1 MQYAILTV
9 FAVDAAVYFSIHHM
23 SHLVQMWRAKHTHT
37 HTEKRHLICN
47 VFRRPKPGEVLYK
60 TNRTTQKTI
69 LFFSVRPEIL
79 FFSFWPGDRCRASSL
94 FLRYTLRRICY
105 PSSVLCFV
113 LWDYSAPPLAPP
125 AMKPKERKKERKA
138 RTGLPPLWF
147 GFNYKLSGLSSSC
160 LFFSVSSDVSG
171 FYFIFLLWSFV
182 EFCLFSLS
190 PKNYTKYGKHVLW
203 APERWGCLC

>member
-79 FFSFWPGDRCRASSL
+79 FFSF
-94 FLRYTLRRICY
+94 
-105 PSSVLCFV
+105 
-113 LWDYSAPPLAPP
+113 
-125 AMKPKERKKERKA
+125 
-138 RTGLPPLWF
+138 
-147 GFNYKLSGLSSSC
+147 
-160 LFFSVSSDVSG
+160 
-171 FYFIFLLWSFV
+171 
-182 EFCLFSLS
+182 
-190 PKNYTKYGKHVLW
+190 
-203 APERWGCLC
+203 